1 MLTSFCETAGKN
13 IIGIDYLELLNIVS
27 HEKRSDMLCL
37 IRAKACKRCGGD
49 LSLECD
55 IYGVYIQCIQCGAN
69 FTKEDLLMPAAK
81 EAEKSV
87 PAVKVK
93 TLTITGPML

>member
-1 MLTSFCETAGKN
+1 LTRFYNITGKN
-13 IIGIDYLELLNIVS
+13 IIGIDFTELINLMANG
-27 HEKRSDMLCL
+27 KRSDMLCL

-69 FTKEDLLMPAAK
+69 WTKEDLLPPSAQDAV
-81 EAEKSV
+81 KSV
-87 PAVKVK
+87 PAEKIK
-93 TLTITGPML
+93 TLTPADPSM

>member
-1 MLTSFCETAGKN
+1 MDS
-13 IIGIDYLELLNIVS
+13 
-27 HEKRSDMLCL
+27 EKRRNMLCL

-69 FTKEDLLMPAAK
+69 WTKEDLLPPKTK

-93 TLTITGPML
+93 ALETTTRWT

>member
-1 MLTSFCETAGKN
+1 MSK
-13 IIGIDYLELLNIVS
+13 
-27 HEKRSDMLCL
+27 EKRSDMLCL

-69 FTKEDLLMPAAK
+69 WTKEDLTQMANRDAAK
-81 EAEKSV
+81 SV
-87 PAVKVK
+87 RAVKVK
-93 TLTITGPML
+93 TVEPTGRWS